1 MYDDLTGESR
11 SYLHDDYSLDCDSAE
26 YKRARKWAI
35 ALITLWPV
43 GIPVLYLA
51 LLVQS
56 GSAIRHNEPS
66 ALSRATRFLY
76 SEYTQDLFW

>member
-11 SYLHDDYSLDCDSAE
+11 SYLHDDYSLDCDLAE
-26 YKRARKWAI
+26 YKRARKWAF
-35 ALITLWPV
+35 ALITLWPA

-56 GSAIRHNEPS
+56 GSAIQHNEPS
-66 ALSRATRFLY
+66 VRSRATRFLY